1 MLKVK
6 IKKILNNNAVVVL
19 DEGQEKIAIGAG
31 VAFNKSKNDIVN
43 QHTIE
48 KLFVLKE
55 NQKLEQLLQ
64 RIPEEHFILAEE
76 IISYAEKQLSTELND
91 HVHIALSDHLSFA
104 IDRHK
109 QGIELKNKL
118 LDEIKVLYPRE
129 FSIGLWAI
137 DYVHEKTN
145 INLPID
151 EAAFIALH
159 IHTMKLQGG
168 DLRNTIRQT
177 SIVKDMVETIENYLG
192 VEIHEDP
199 LSYERLIT
207 HLRFALIRTEENR
220 ASTMDEEM
228 LIMIKKKF
236 EQSFLCARKVSE
248 ELSATHGIE
257 LPEEELGYI
266 SLHIERIK
274 KYHLY

>member
-1 MLKVK
+1 MK

-43 QHTIE
+43 QHHIE

-91 HVHIALSDHLSFA
+91 HVYIALSDHLSFA

-109 QGIELKNKL
+109 QGMELKNKL

-145 INLPID
+145 SKLPID

-177 SIVKDMVETIENYLG
+177 SIVKDMVDTIEEFLG
-192 VEIHEDP
+192 VEIHGDP

-207 HLRFALIRTEENR
+207 HLRFALIRTEEKR

-236 EQSFLCARKVSE
+236 EQSFLCASRVSE
-248 ELSATHGIE
+248 GLSATHGIV

-266 SLHIERIK
+266 TLHIERIK
-274 KYHLY
+274 KYHL